1 MYYAPFNSYQG
12 NINTYPSQYDQKS
25 NERNN
30 SSEKTLTVDG
40 TGIVKLEPDIAVVNL
55 GVETIGKEVW
65 SAQEE
70 NSRLSTAMVQAIN
83 RMGIDKK
90 DIGTANYSI
99 SPEYDFIEGKQ
110 VFRGYRVINTYNITI
125 RDLKEVGQI
134 IDVAVKNGANKIN
147 DINFTISNPSP
158 FINRALSLAVKD
170 AFEKAQTIADTLG
183 VELNAIPN
191 SVTEEHVSSAER
203 SSTVTAYL
211 AAPKA
216 QIEGGQL
223 EISARIKAI
232 YTYIP

>member
-1 MYYAPFNSYQG
+1 MYYVPFNSYQG

-40 TGIVKLEPDIAVVNL
+40 TGVVKLEPDIAVVNL
-55 GVETIGKEVW
+55 GVETIGKEV
-65 SAQEE
+65 STSQAE

-83 RMGIDKK
+83 QMGVDKK
-90 DIGTANYSI
+90 DIGTANYLI

-125 RDLKEVGQI
+125 RNLKEVGQI
-134 IDVAVKNGANKIN
+134 IDVAIKNGANKIN
-147 DINFTISNPSP
+147 NIDFTISNPSP
-158 FINRALSLAVKD
+158 YINRALSLAVKD
-170 AFEKAQTIADTLG
+170 AFEKAQTIANTLG

-216 QIEGGQL
+216 LIEGGQL
-223 EISARIKAI
+223 EISAGIKSV
-232 YTYIP
+232 YNYIP